1 MSRTSTLPKRL
12 QPMLATLTDAPFDDP
27 GWVFEDKYD
36 GFRMVAEIRRGK
48 VALYSRNGKIISRSY
63 MEVAK
68 ALEGVKGDA
77 VIDGE
82 LVAIGKDGVS
92 HFQLLQNAL
101 RHEAKLLYC
110 AFDLMFENAADL
122 RKQPLLARKKR
133 LKAILPR
140 NKLIAFVHRKGHGTT
155 FFAEAERK
163 GLEGIMAK
171 RADSAYASGS
181 RTPDWLKI
189 KTAKRQEVVIA
200 GFTAPRRTRPF
211 FGALVLAVREGDAWR
226 CIGHVGT
233 GFSHKVL
240 EDLHAKMPASRGS
253 VIAVAIDAKHRFSKT
268 PRLSVIL
275 TTGHGVEGDAHYGQ
289 FVRHRYLARRKP
301 RAPNLRQV
309 HLIPSEL
316 FDALRKSGF
325 DVSPGD
331 LGENITTAGLDLET
345 LPLNTELHMGASVN
359 IRLTGLRTPCIL
371 IDRFKLGLKGQLLG
385 ATPNPPFR
393 AGVMA
398 VVSEGGEVSPGDPI
412 RAILPERPHLPLPPL

>member
-12 QPMLATLTDAPFDDP
+12 QPMLATLTDTPFDDP

-36 GFRMVAEIRRGK
+36 GFRMIAEIARGK
-48 VALYSRNGKIISRSY
+48 VTLYSRNGKIISRSY
-63 MEVAK
+63 IEVAA
-68 ALEGVKGDA
+68 ALEGVKSDV

-110 AFDLMFENAADL
+110 VFDLMFEKGADL
-122 RKQPLLARKKR
+122 RKRPLLERKRR

-140 NKLIAFVHRKGHGTT
+140 DKVIAFSRHRNANGTT

-211 FGALVLAVREGDAWR
+211 FGALVLAVRENDAWR
-226 CIGHVGT
+226 YIGHVGT
-233 GFSHKVL
+233 GFSHKAL
-240 EDLHAKMPASRGS
+240 EELHTKLVKLTIPKSPFPAKVKDEGVTTWVKPSL
-253 VIAVAIDAKHRFSKT
+253 VAEVKFAEWTSKGEMRQ
-268 PRLSVIL
+268 PVYLGLRADKQARDV
-275 TTGHGVEGDAHYGQ
+275 
-289 FVRHRYLARRKP
+289 VRERERP
-301 RAPNLRQV
+301 
-309 HLIPSEL
+309 
-316 FDALRKSGF
+316 RKSAR
-325 DVSPGD
+325 VS
-331 LGENITTAGLDLET
+331 
-345 LPLNTELHMGASVN
+345 
-359 IRLTGLRTPCIL
+359 
-371 IDRFKLGLKGQLLG
+371 K
-385 ATPNPPFR
+385 
-393 AGVMA
+393 
-398 VVSEGGEVSPGDPI
+398 
-412 RAILPERPHLPLPPL
+412 